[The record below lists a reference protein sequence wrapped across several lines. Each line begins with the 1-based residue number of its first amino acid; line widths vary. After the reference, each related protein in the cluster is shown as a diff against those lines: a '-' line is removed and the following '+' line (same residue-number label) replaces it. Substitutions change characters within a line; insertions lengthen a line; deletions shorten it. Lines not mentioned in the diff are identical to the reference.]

1 MKYFR
6 AQNPTSDHNTLSNA
20 DIINVLSDIK
30 HRIFPR
36 PFERLAFPPP
46 PTTHRP
52 LVGCEIGVCGGE
64 HSLSLLQNLD
74 ISKLYLIDPYEIY
87 SDYKEGNK
95 IYGSDQLE
103 LGATFE
109 SAQKLLS
116 DYSDRIVW
124 IHAYSSQAHCF
135 IQEPLDFVYVD
146 GNHQYEY
153 VSADIQKY
161 FPLIKSGGI
170 MGGHD
175 FYNGYQHDH
184 DGVINGVIEFYLE
197 NRDMLSQLRVELPDW
212 WFTKV

>member
-1 MKYFR
+1 M
-6 AQNPTSDHNTLSNA
+6 
-20 DIINVLSDIK
+20 
-30 HRIFPR
+30 
-36 PFERLAFPPP
+36 
-46 PTTHRP
+46 
-52 LVGCEIGVCGGE
+52 GCEIGVCGGE

-146 GNHQYEY
+146 ENHQYEY

-197 NRDMLSQLRVELPDW
+197 NRDMLSQLRVERPDW